1 MRGGPGLALEV
12 IAGMNLAIPSNR
24 TPAGLYVLV
33 STPYGQIN
41 TTSKVATTDCSV
53 VWNQTLTIHGRPLKF
68 PRWLMPIFSRKSKA
82 VHLEIRASFE
92 SGLMLG
98 RGELVGTFET
108 TFEQLLAQDGRSLS
122 LLAVDNQRISLKLKA
137 QRSKTTRID
146 NHAAGGTEQSEIG
159 HSTDAARD
167 AYLLFRRS
175 NLSNDLDNSI
185 RGFQAVL
192 DQCPP
197 GHPDR
202 AAALSNLAHAVL
214 YGYTKNIR
222 TDIDHAISLFRS
234 ALDLRPPGHPDHL
247 LSNID
252 LCQAFQHR
260 YSHEQGHADL
270 REAID
275 LSHYL
280 LPLCVEGSY
289 LHGVA
294 LGINNI
300 LAARQISA
308 SEHRDRHHDQ
318 RSAVS
323 STEIPGPERRLSPP
337 PLSTPSSHREV
348 RGLFLDLSLLLIK
361 YHRRVR
367 GEEMLSYSAKLAWGK
382 VQSSIQFAQQELAK
396 TSNDGSGCTPS
407 AERHPV
413 EISGQRFILFDTAG
427 LNEGSE
433 GTVPAAKA
441 EKQLKKSFALLV
453 YCVRSTSSPHIH
465 ARAYNTFY
473 AGICQKKVP
482 IVVVATGLERETRM
496 ESWWDMNRE
505 KFESHGMHFAG
516 HACVTAL
523 QEYEGIPK
531 VFLTRIAGSS
541 ETLRDLVVNN
551 CSDWAP
557 TTGGS
562 SVLRERGA
570 PRRRRGQR
578 TE

>member
-41 TTSKVATTDCSV
+41 TTSKAATTDCSV

-98 RGELVGTFET
+98 RGELVGTFKT

-137 QRSKTTRID
+137 RRSKTTRID
-146 NHAAGGTEQSEIG
+146 NHAAGGTEQKG
-159 HSTDAARD
+159 
-167 AYLLFRRS
+167 

-308 SEHRDRHHDQ
+308 SEHSDRHHDQ

-337 PLSTPSSHREV
+337 PLSTPSSHRETRA
-348 RGLFLDLSLLLIK
+348 RGRNVIIF
-361 YHRRVR
+361 
-367 GEEMLSYSAKLAWGK
+367 GETGVGK
-382 VQSSIQFAQQELAK
+382 SSIINTIAQQELAK

-441 EKQLKKSFALLV
+441 EKQLKSLLRELMSPGSDGISLLV

-531 VFLTRIAGSS
+531 VFITPIAESG

-551 CSDWAP
+551 CSDWAS
-557 TTGGS
+557 TTGS
-562 SVLRERGA
+562 SSTLRERGA